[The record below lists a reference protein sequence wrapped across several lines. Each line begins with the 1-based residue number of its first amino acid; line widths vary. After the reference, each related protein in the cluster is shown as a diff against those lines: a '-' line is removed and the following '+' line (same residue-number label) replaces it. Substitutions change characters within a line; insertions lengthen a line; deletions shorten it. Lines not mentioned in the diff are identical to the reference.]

1 MIGSLVEYTGI
12 YKSLR
17 GKRAIVVKEVPSVFR
32 RTVSSWEVK
41 WIRPVEFAG
50 RRVSGS
56 TFAPSEF
63 KIVSGGNNESK

>member
-32 RTVSSWEVK
+32 RTVSNWQVK

-63 KIVSGGNNESK
+63 KIVSGGKNESK